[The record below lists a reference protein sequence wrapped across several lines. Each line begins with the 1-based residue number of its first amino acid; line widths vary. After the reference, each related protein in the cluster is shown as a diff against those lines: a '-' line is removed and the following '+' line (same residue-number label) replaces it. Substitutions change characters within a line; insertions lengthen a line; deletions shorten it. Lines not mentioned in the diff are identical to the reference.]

1 MNGAVPSAEP
11 ISVCARGK
19 AIAPAIGAMMRA
31 WASAKATTPLTR
43 SGDDT
48 PRMSSMK
55 TPP

>member
-19 AIAPAIGAMMRA
+19 AIAPAIGATTRA
-31 WASAKATTPLTR
+31 WASVKATTPLTR

-48 PRMSSMK
+48 ARMSSMK